1 MDVAVMSNNFENK
14 LNHYPDFSPC
24 PEAPDADPLLPRHEI
39 ALFNGRRGI
48 DLFLAERTNKHSSR
62 GSGRGRQHD
71 DDDDGD
77 NDADDDEK
85 ILSAIV

>member
-1 MDVAVMSNNFENK
+1 MK
-14 LNHYPDFSPC
+14 LLFS
-24 PEAPDADPLLPRHEI
+24 
-39 ALFNGRRGI
+39 NGRRGI